1 VSPDLVFLPTRLHIP
16 IRRRKYKPPKMNNP
30 LSEFQDLTLNFLG
43 DKEYLILV
51 PKSQSTI
58 KEEPELEANA
68 PNKLQKEL
76 LMGSA
81 IIAKKITN
89 TLDLDRPTNN
99 EPQNS
104 STNED
109 LDSKTY
115 SIYYEGNAYNA
126 SNLKTFAQKINKAVE
141 RESKSYPTSSKII
154 VSEENLRKFFH
165 IVGILNVERL
175 KVHLLEDTE
184 TPNQN
189 DQWLHYIEVF
199 PESKNTLEG
208 WLK

>member
-1 VSPDLVFLPTRLHIP
+1 
-16 IRRRKYKPPKMNNP
+16 MNNP

-51 PKSQSTI
+51 PKSQPTI